1 MSFQG
6 RVLRKSF
13 ATSRNLTWV
22 RPAQIVRK
30 CPWGPMRR
38 EHSLD
43 AIMQTAMS
51 ITIGL
56 ARKDL
61 VAYFTYILGYSTSR
75 LESVQNGPQ
84 TLAESQILTLVMI
97 VIGQRRKPARDAVK
111 NERS

>member
-1 MSFQG
+1 MG
-6 RVLRKSF
+6 TACTDRKE
-13 ATSRNLTWV
+13 V
-22 RPAQIVRK
+22 
-30 CPWGPMRR
+30 PWGPMRR

-84 TLAESQILTLVMI
+84 TLAKSNTH
-97 VIGQRRKPARDAVK
+97 IGHDSHRTA
-111 NERS
+111 